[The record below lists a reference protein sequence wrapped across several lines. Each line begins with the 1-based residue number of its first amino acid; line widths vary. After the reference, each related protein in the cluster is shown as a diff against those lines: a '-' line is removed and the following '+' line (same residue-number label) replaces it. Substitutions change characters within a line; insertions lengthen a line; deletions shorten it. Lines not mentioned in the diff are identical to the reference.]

1 MNLQNKSLLYQFITF
16 AVIFALVRYL
26 ALPYTGL
33 SGYWLPI
40 TAFVIT
46 TLICPVFKAIRTP
59 DGQKLFVKWIFFKGV
74 REIK

>member
-1 MNLQNKSLLYQFITF
+1 MNPQNKSLLYQFITF

-33 SGYWLPI
+33 SGIWLPI

-46 TLICPVFKAIRTP
+46 TLICPVFKAVRTP
-59 DGQKLFVKWIFFKGV
+59 QGEKLFVKWIFLKGV